1 MDGHRHDQV
10 TDAALDREIESMLA
24 VDPSPEF
31 AARVRARVGEG
42 PVPVQW
48 WRHWKPGVAAAVAV
62 IAAFVMWPDRVQR
75 EEAPVPAR
83 LAIERTEPSVP
94 VAPSSPAEAQVARP
108 ERSEPVRRRGAPR
121 AAETAPAMAAVP
133 VVSED
138 DARAF
143 DAFLAVVRDRN
154 IRLVFDEETP
164 ASALTTSTI
173 AIAPIA
179 IEPLPA
185 ISEGGVE

>member
-48 WRHWKPGVAAAVAV
+48 WRHWKLGVAGAVAV
-62 IAAFVMWPDRVQR
+62 TAALVMWPERVQR
-75 EEAPVPAR
+75 EEGPVPAR
-83 LAIERTEPSVP
+83 LAIERPEPSV
-94 VAPSSPAEAQVARP
+94 VAVLSPPAEAQVART
-108 ERSEPVRRRGAPR
+108 ELSEPVRRRESQR
-121 AAETAPAMAAVP
+121 TAETAPAIAPAP
-133 VVSED
+133 VVSDD

-143 DAFLAVVRDRN
+143 DALLAVVRDRN

-164 ASALTTSTI
+164 ASALTTSAI

-179 IEPLPA
+179 IEPLPV